1 MNVERIKPTRD
12 DLYSYL
18 KDYPEHQLRYDLII
32 KHTSGM
38 DCADISCGVGYGT
51 YMIGKLANSV
61 KGYDVSKEALEY
73 ANKNFIRDNVSFNAL
88 ADLGNE
94 KFEFI
99 SSIETLEHMSESD
112 GDEFLQKILNAMN
125 PNGTLQISTPLN
137 ETKYKDHTTEF
148 HIREYSQQEFKE
160 KLENNGFRIEKVYGI
175 SNIVSERLSSN
186 VMGFSLRSI
195 LNTGAHRI
203 IPRSLRKIIATSI
216 LKKDAVDEI
225 SSSCSLNEDSL
236 DGAFCQIAI
245 CKLK

>member
-1 MNVERIKPTRD
+1 MNLERIKPTRKN
-12 DLYSYL
+12 LYSYL
-18 KDYPEHQLRYDLII
+18 EDFPEHQIRYNLINEY
-32 KHTSGM
+32 TSGI
-38 DCADISCGVGYGT
+38 DCADISCGVGYGA
-51 YMIGKLANSV
+51 YIIGKLASSV
-61 KGYDVSKEALEY
+61 KGYDVSPETLEY
-73 ANKNFIRDNVSFNAL
+73 ANKHFTRDNVSFHAL
-88 ADLGNE
+88 DDLGDE

-99 SSIETLEHMSESD
+99 SSIETLEHMSEID
-112 GDEFLQKILNAMN
+112 GDKFLQMISNAMN
-125 PNGTLQISTPLN
+125 PTSTLIISTPLN
-137 ETKYKDHTTEF
+137 ETKYKNHTTEF
-148 HIREYSQQEFKE
+148 HIREYSHQEFKD
-160 KLENNGFRIEKVYGI
+160 KLENNGFRIVKVFGI

-225 SSSCSLNEDSL
+225 SSSCSLNEDIL

>member
-1 MNVERIKPTRD
+1 MNVERIKPTREN
-12 DLYSYL
+12 LYSYL
-18 KDYPEHQLRYDLII
+18 EGYPEHQLRYDLITN
-32 KHTSGM
+32 HTSGK

-51 YMIGKLANSV
+51 YMIGKLAN
-61 KGYDVSKEALEY
+61 
-73 ANKNFIRDNVSFNAL
+73 KNFTRDNVSFHAL
-88 ADLGNE
+88 ADLGDE

-125 PNGTLQISTPLN
+125 PNGTLLISTPLN

-203 IPRSLRKIIATSI
+203 IPQSLRKIIATSV

>member
-1 MNVERIKPTRD
+1 MNVERIKPTREN
-12 DLYSYL
+12 LYSYL
-18 KDYPEHQLRYDLII
+18 EGYPEHQLRYDLITN
-32 KHTSGM
+32 HTSGK

-61 KGYDVSKEALEY
+61 KGYDVSSEALEY
-73 ANKNFIRDNVSFNAL
+73 ANKNFTRDNVSFHAL
-88 ADLGNE
+88 ADLGDE

-125 PNGTLQISTPLN
+125 PNGTLLISTPLN

-203 IPRSLRKIIATSI
+203 IPQSLRKIIATSV